1 MKLIEH
7 FLAFDEGERARDH
20 VGFVETG
27 EEPFVVFLSFVLDLG
42 VDELELFCLDSSHF
56 LSSRVYSVTVE

>member
-7 FLAFDEGERARDH
+7 FLAFNEGEGARDH

-27 EEPFVVFLSFVLDLG
+27 EEVLVVFLPFVLDLS
-42 VDELELFCLDSSHF
+42 VDELELFCVDSSHF
-56 LSSRVYSVTVE
+56 LSSRVYSITVE